1 LTEAAFPSAP
11 DPLEPDRAR
20 EVLSKGVLEIKGR
33 MPWSSN
39 GTFLTEVGHDG
50 DMQLAVYK
58 PLRGERPLW
67 DFPSGLY
74 QREVAAFELS
84 DALGWDVV
92 PLTVSRF
99 DDAPLGEGSLQHFV
113 DADFEAHYFTL
124 LEDERF
130 RGQLETMCAFDL
142 VINSTDRKGGH
153 VLLGPDDH
161 LYGIDNGLSFHTEYK
176 LRTVM
181 WDFAGDSIPQALLD
195 DLARLALR
203 GLPASMNRLLDEA
216 ERQAVLDRAAE
227 VVDTGTF
234 PYDHSGRRYPWPLV

>member
-1 LTEAAFPSAP
+1 LSDRTFPEVP
-11 DPLEPDRAR
+11 EPLEPDRAR
-20 EVLSKGVLEIKGR
+20 EVLSKGGIEIKGR

-39 GTFLTEVGHDG
+39 GTFLSEVCLDG

-74 QREVAAFELS
+74 QREVAAYEMS
-84 DALGWDVV
+84 EALGWDVV
-92 PLTVSRF
+92 PLTVRRF
-99 DDAPLGEGSLQHFV
+99 DDAPLGEGSLQLFV
-113 DADFEAHYFTL
+113 DADFESHYFTV
-124 LEDERF
+124 LEQPRF
-130 RGQLETMCAFDL
+130 RDQLETMCAFDL

-153 VLLGPDDH
+153 ILLAPGDH

-181 WDFAGDSIPQALLD
+181 WDFAGDPVPERLLD
-195 DLARLALR
+195 DLGRLALR
-203 GLPASMNRLLDEA
+203 GLPDTMNRLLDA
-216 ERQAVLDRAAE
+216 DERAAVLERAAQ
-227 VVDTGTF
+227 VVDGGTF